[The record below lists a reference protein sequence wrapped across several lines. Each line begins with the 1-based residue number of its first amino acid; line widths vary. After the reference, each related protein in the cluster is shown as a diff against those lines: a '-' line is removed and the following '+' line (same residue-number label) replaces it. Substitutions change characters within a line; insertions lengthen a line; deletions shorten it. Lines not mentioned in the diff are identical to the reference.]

1 MDNVVN
7 VYMARKA
14 FTHGGL
20 FHADD
25 VFASALLEIL
35 NPEIVIERG
44 NKVPDGYDGIVFDI
58 GMGRYDH
65 HQHDKRYRDNGVPY
79 AAFGLLW
86 DDFGELILEKND
98 AKLFDEVFVQ
108 PIDLTDNTGDKNMLS
123 QCISDFNPVWNE
135 HIESNAAFE
144 EAVIFAKEILEK
156 RFRVIK
162 ANREAYNRVRA
173 MMPDDKSRIFIMKEA
188 MPWKEAIRGTD
199 IMYVIFPSIRGGYM
213 VQAVPDDE
221 DKNKLKKPF
230 PENWRGKNAEELRN
244 ITGIETFNFCHISG
258 FLCSTGTL
266 EDATKVAKKSLN
278 NEGE

>member
-1 MDNVVN
+1 
-7 VYMARKA
+7 
-14 FTHGGL
+14 
-20 FHADD
+20 
-25 VFASALLEIL
+25 
-35 NPEIVIERG
+35 
-44 NKVPDGYDGIVFDI
+44 
-58 GMGRYDH
+58 
-65 HQHDKRYRDNGVPY
+65 VPY

-230 PENWRGKNAEELRN
+230 PENWRGKNAEELSN